1 MRIVTFSIVLFIS
14 FYSSAEVKC
23 RGPVSA
29 EFEDLIFEGMENFTV
44 EKSNDKVHIGFDY
57 IIENPNKLNLVIKPS
72 SLFLTIADK
81 DCGWVRIDEKIKL
94 KKKSKGSYPFVL
106 VGDASNFVKSSFATI
121 WNIITVKGIAFNIK
135 GDISAGIAIFKKKW
149 PVDYTYN
156 MTNKEFMSFF

>member
-1 MRIVTFSIVLFIS
+1 MKTIILSTFLILS
-14 FYSSAEVKC
+14 FLSFSKSDC

-44 EKSNDKVHIGFDY
+44 DKSNDKVHIGFDY
-57 IIENPNKLNLVIKPS
+57 IIKNPNKLNLVIKPS

-94 KKKSKGSYPFVL
+94 KKKTKGSYPFVL
-106 VGDASNFVKSSFATI
+106 VGDASNFVKSSFASI
-121 WNIITVKGIAFNIK
+121 WNLITGKGIAFNIK

>member
-1 MRIVTFSIVLFIS
+1 MKIVVVTLFI
-14 FYSSAEVKC
+14 FFGYSALANVQSRK
-23 RGPVSA
+23 PSSTQ
-29 EFEDLIFEGMENFTV
+29 FEDLIFEGMENFTV

-72 SLFLTIADK
+72 ALFLTIADK

-94 KKKSKGSYPFVL
+94 KKKTKGSYPFVL
-106 VGDASNFVKSSFATI
+106 VGDASSFVKSSFASI
-121 WNIITVKGIAFNIK
+121 WNLITGKGIAFNIK

-156 MTNKEFMSFF
+156 MTNEEFMSFF